1 MRFDA
6 YSASIRDVDF
16 KQVYG
21 TLSDQMGGI
30 LTKGPALRRF
40 GSTVQIDVEG
50 HTAGWVG
57 FDGGNGLV
65 YLEGKGQTTPQWAQ
79 AIRDLWPDHGCPR
92 ADVCT
97 DYNEPGAFDAL
108 MGLVRDVKGPRVWGG
123 FVALPD
129 DPTEGKTWAAGKRG
143 APAYLRL
150 YEKGKQPDHLMDG
163 KPDWVRLEGEFRPH
177 TALHK
182 VAAARLSP
190 MEFWGLTAWSKRVGE
205 AVTQCQIERLEEIE
219 RKYSHDKT
227 TLYLART
234 FRRFWE
240 EQLADG
246 VDVIR
251 TFQDIWREDD
261 RSVAAMKM

>member
-1 MRFDA
+1 MEA
-6 YSASIRDVDF
+6 
-16 KQVYG
+16 
-21 TLSDQMGGI
+21 
-30 LTKGPALRRF
+30 
-40 GSTVQIDVEG
+40 
-50 HTAGWVG
+50 
-57 FDGGNGLV
+57 
-65 YLEGKGQTTPQWAQ
+65 
-79 AIRDLWPDHGCPR
+79 
-92 ADVCT
+92 
-97 DYNEPGAFDAL
+97 
-108 MGLVRDVKGPRVWGG
+108 
-123 FVALPD
+123 
-129 DPTEGKTWAAGKRG
+129 
-143 APAYLRL
+143 
-150 YEKGKQPDHLMDG
+150 

-205 AVTQCQIERLEEIE
+205 AVTQCQIERLEEME

-251 TFQDIWREDD
+251 TFQDIWHQDD
-261 RSVAAMKM
+261 RSMAAMKMQ